1 MAMKM
6 RLRLP
11 CIRTLLAPQQRR
23 HNSAYNARWLS
34 DQKTRLGRLFFHGCT
49 AAEVD
54 EAGQILQDM
63 TREWRRYIAGAEGY
77 LISAERRGLYRL
89 PVAWGDMRS
98 ESADEADEG
107 RVRHVC
113 HVNNVTYNRWAE
125 SARINWAWN
134 LAKHV
139 DPANNT
145 RWSDLWTPRGLG
157 LILRSINVDYKFP
170 MEYPDKV
177 TVYHKLGKIKD
188 DSFGLDVIILSEK
201 HQRVAARCLE
211 DIVVYNYKPSDPT
224 KKPGKAPIPGWMRD
238 VFEETMQQQKE
249 AAKAATNEM
258 RKIGKRIDSVESRV
272 LVRKEM

>member
-1 MAMKM
+1 
-6 RLRLP
+6 
-11 CIRTLLAPQQRR
+11 
-23 HNSAYNARWLS
+23 
-34 DQKTRLGRLFFHGCT
+34 
-49 AAEVD
+49 
-54 EAGQILQDM
+54 
-63 TREWRRYIAGAEGY
+63 
-77 LISAERRGLYRL
+77 
-89 PVAWGDMRS
+89 
-98 ESADEADEG
+98 
-107 RVRHVC
+107 
-113 HVNNVTYNRWAE
+113 
-125 SARINWAWN
+125 
-134 LAKHV
+134 
-139 DPANNT
+139 
-145 RWSDLWTPRGLG
+145 
-157 LILRSINVDYKFP
+157 

-188 DSFGLDVIILSEK
+188 DSFGLDVISMSLDARRGASGLTFIVLSEK